1 VGTTNVTVR
10 FNEEE
15 LRRLDELA
23 QRMGRTR
30 SDVVRDLIN
39 KFDEVLKGE
48 VEKERKRW
56 MMIGFV
62 SALESAIL
70 DPELVLRFVRKNV
83 DVIGYPDFL
92 IGMVKVRNRVLLFSH
107 HDKIGHQLLQ
117 QVRSKVEDEVKR
129 EEMEIEQEEGD
140 DEEVSVSRP
149 TSVHVRIRG
158 PTRPGAPHAA
168 PGSHRYKI
176 LVSSRSA
183 PPVAR
188 PTAVAAAGR
197 SVVSGRSGNA
207 ETTANTSTPEK
218 QKLTTTSI
226 PTATDPVNPQTRGS
240 NSQVAA
246 IGSGPSPVGP
256 VTQVSTGKP
265 AGDFVIALITNL
277 YHKHREALLR
287 AVEEVMGG

>member
-1 VGTTNVTVR
+1 VGTVNVTVR

-23 QRMGRTR
+23 QRMGKTR

-70 DPELVLRFVRKNV
+70 DPELVLRFVRRNV
-83 DVIGYPDFL
+83 DVLGYPDFL
-92 IGMVKVRNRVLLFSH
+92 VGMVKVRNRVLLFSH

-129 EEMEIEQEEGD
+129 EEMEMEQEDGEG
-140 DEEVSVSRP
+140 EEVNVGKATP
-149 TSVHVRIRG
+149 MHVRIRG
-158 PTRPGAPHAA
+158 PIKPGTPHAT
-168 PGSHRYKI
+168 PGTPRYKVI
-176 LVSSRSA
+176 ISNKSA
-183 PPVAR
+183 AAIPKPVAPTTVGR
-188 PTAVAAAGR
+188 PVNNDGRGGAKAAGAATVLENQKPAGTGLPAA
-197 SVVSGRSGNA
+197 SKP
-207 ETTANTSTPEK
+207 TS
-218 QKLTTTSI
+218 L
-226 PTATDPVNPQTRGS
+226 QTRNP

-246 IGSGPSPVGP
+246 NSGGPSPAGP
-256 VTQVSTGKP
+256 VGQIPMDRP
-265 AGDFVIALITNL
+265 AGDFAFALVANL
-277 YHKHREALLR
+277 YHKHRENLLR
-287 AVEEVMGG
+287 LIESMAGG